1 VSTSATGSPVRIIGI
16 DPGSRVTGYGVI
28 ESSPGKQRIVAFGR
42 ICTESG
48 ELPQR
53 LLQIQNELAAIL
65 REHQPSEAAVEQ
77 VFVKRNATTAM
88 VLGQARGVALCTA
101 AAAGLAVTEYAAT
114 QIKLAVTGSGRAEK
128 PQVAHMVKILLKLI
142 EAPPSDAADALAVAL
157 CHAQV
162 RSTRSMIS
170 RALAG

>member
-1 VSTSATGSPVRIIGI
+1 MNAPPVRIIGI

-28 ESSPGKQRIVAFGR
+28 ESSAGRQRIVAFGCIR
-42 ICTESG
+42 TETG
-48 ELPQR
+48 PLPSR
-53 LLQIQNELAAIL
+53 LLQIQNELAVVL
-65 REHQPSEAAVEQ
+65 REHRPVEAAVEQ
-77 VFVKRNATTAM
+77 VFVKRNVATAL

-128 PQVAHMVKILLKLI
+128 PQVAQMVKMLLKLT
-142 EAPPSDAADALAVAL
+142 EVPPSDAADALAVAL

-162 RSTRSMIS
+162 RSTLSTIA

>member
-1 VSTSATGSPVRIIGI
+1 VNPVRIIGI

-28 ESSPGKQRIVAFGR
+28 ESSAGRQRIVAFGR
-42 ICTESG
+42 ICTDAG
-48 ELPQR
+48 ALPQR
-53 LLQIQNELAAIL
+53 LLQIQNALTEIL
-65 REHQPSEAAVEQ
+65 REHRPAEAAVEQ

-114 QIKLAVTGSGRAEK
+114 QIKQAITGSGRAEK
-128 PQVAHMVKILLKLI
+128 PQVAHMVKLLLKLT
-142 EAPPSDAADALAVAL
+142 EPPPSDAADALAVAL

-162 RSTRSMIS
+162 RSTLSTIA
-170 RALAG
+170 RAMAG

>member
-1 VSTSATGSPVRIIGI
+1 VNPVRIIGI

-28 ESSPGKQRIVAFGR
+28 ESNAGRQRIVAFGR
-42 ICTESG
+42 ICTDAG
-48 ELPQR
+48 TLPQR
-53 LLQIQNELAAIL
+53 LLQIQNALTEIL
-65 REHQPSEAAVEQ
+65 REHRPAEAAVEQ

-114 QIKLAVTGSGRAEK
+114 QIKQAITGSGRAEK
-128 PQVAHMVKILLKLI
+128 PQVAHMVKLLLKLT
-142 EAPPSDAADALAVAL
+142 EPPPSDAADALAVAL

-162 RSTRSMIS
+162 RSTLSTIA
-170 RALAG
+170 RAMAG

>member
-1 VSTSATGSPVRIIGI
+1 VNAPVRIIGI

-28 ESSPGKQRIVAFGR
+28 EAAAGRQRVVAFGR

-53 LLQIQNELAAIL
+53 LLQIQSELAAVL
-65 REHQPSEAAVEQ
+65 REHAPSEAAVEQ
-77 VFVKRNATTAM
+77 VFVKRNVATAL

-101 AAAGLAVTEYAAT
+101 AAAGVSVTEYAAT
-114 QIKLAVTGSGRAEK
+114 RIKQAVTGSGRAEK
-128 PQVAHMVKILLKLI
+128 PQVAHMVKLLLKLPS
-142 EAPPSDAADALAVAL
+142 APPSDAADALAVAL

-162 RSTRSMIS
+162 RNTLSTIA
-170 RALAG
+170 RAMAG

>member
-1 VSTSATGSPVRIIGI
+1 VNPVRIIGI

-28 ESSPGKQRIVAFGR
+28 ESSAGRCRILAFGR

-48 ELPQR
+48 ALPAR

-65 REHQPSEAAVEQ
+65 REYRPNEAAVEQ
-77 VFVKRNATTAM
+77 VFVKRNATTAV

-101 AAAGLAVTEYAAT
+101 AAAGLPVADYAAT
-114 QIKLAVTGSGRAEK
+114 QVKQAVTGSGRAEK
-128 PQVAHMVKILLKLI
+128 SQVQHMVKLLLKLTQV
-142 EAPPSDAADALAVAL
+142 PPSDAADALAIAL

-162 RSTRSMIS
+162 RGTLASIA
-170 RALAG
+170 RAIA

>member
-1 VSTSATGSPVRIIGI
+1 VSTSATGPVRIVGI

-28 ESSPGKQRIVAFGR
+28 ESSAGRQRVVAFGR
-42 ICTESG
+42 ICTDDG
-48 ELPQR
+48 PLPSR

-65 REHQPSEAAVEQ
+65 REHRPTEAAVEQ
-77 VFVKRNATTAM
+77 VFVKSNATTAV

-101 AAAGLAVTEYAAT
+101 AAAGLAVSEYAAT

-128 PQVAHMVKILLKLI
+128 PQVAQMVKLLLKLS

-162 RSTRSMIS
+162 RSTLSSIA
-170 RALAG
+170 RAMAR